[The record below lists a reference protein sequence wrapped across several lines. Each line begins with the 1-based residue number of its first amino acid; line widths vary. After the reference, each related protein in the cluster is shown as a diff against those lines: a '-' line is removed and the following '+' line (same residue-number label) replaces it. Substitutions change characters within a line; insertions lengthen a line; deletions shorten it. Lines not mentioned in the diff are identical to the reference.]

1 MNDKKI
7 NKFIFKLQPNSFLKN
22 SSDLRILNNRKFD
35 PYFIQYIID
44 KFRYIFSKTLGNE
57 DIESADGL
65 IGLLEKIRD
74 LNISDIIDELKNN
87 PKNRNIQ
94 NILKQSLE
102 NKKYYIKSINKIIK
116 KKHYFSRYVNPI
128 YEIGHRFIL
137 EDYNKDPFKRIEE
150 QPYFEINYLEKI
162 YKTDDKFTAIKPV
175 DLNKIQKIYFNS
187 PDKLYTDAING
198 LKQIKVDDTLKLI
211 PQDFSNDKI
220 EPKKILNSRKE
231 RNADLRRFICFLD
244 FYLKETQEKEDYK
257 TYGKYYIFIIFMFS
271 PFADYIANNM
281 KYSKE
286 RLELSINK
294 SGLIESNGILASFN
308 IIYDD
313 DKYINDDDKKSK
325 ASKEFF
331 AFFNSY
337 LTNSKKLKS
346 EYEKLKKDFEKN
358 REHYKKEIEKFDFNY
373 EQKKDSY
380 ESGFPFLFADGV
392 PAIIRMEREF
402 PPEEADNISIF
413 LDKQISSLYKNK
425 KAYLLIINDDYS
437 PISLP
442 VPKIIE
448 IQKPFKYIS
457 ESEIKEFRQKLCEF
471 GVNLDPDIN
480 EKEALNINIYI
491 AEYFLPPNRHV
502 KYYYFVKNLNSH

>member
-22 SSDLRILNNRKFD
+22 SSDLKILNNHKFD
-35 PYFIQYIID
+35 SYFIQYIID

-57 DIESADGL
+57 DIKSADRL
-65 IGLLEKIRD
+65 IGYLEEIRD
-74 LNISDIIDELKNN
+74 LNIGDIIDELKNN

-94 NILKQSLE
+94 SILKQSLE

-116 KKHYFSRYVNPI
+116 KKHYFSGYANPI

-162 YKTDDKFTAIKPV
+162 YKTDGKFTAIKPV

-198 LKQIKVDDTLKLI
+198 LKQIKVDETLKLM

-231 RNADLRRFICFLD
+231 RNADLRRFICFLG
-244 FYLKETQEKEDYK
+244 FYLNETQGQEDYK
-257 TYGKYYIFIIFMFS
+257 TYGKYYIFIICMFS

-286 RLELSINK
+286 CLELSIKKIALTKN
-294 SGLIESNGILASFN
+294 NGILAYFN
-308 IIYDD
+308 IIYDG

-325 ASKEFF
+325 ASKEFYV
-331 AFFNSY
+331 FFNSY

-358 REHYKKEIEKFDFNY
+358 REHYKKEIEKYN
-373 EQKKDSY
+373 E
-380 ESGFPFLFADGV
+380 P
-392 PAIIRMEREF
+392 I
-402 PPEEADNISIF
+402 
-413 LDKQISSLYKNK
+413 KQ
-425 KAYLLIINDDYS
+425 DR
-437 PISLP
+437 
-442 VPKIIE
+442 
-448 IQKPFKYIS
+448 F
-457 ESEIKEFRQKLCEF
+457 F
-471 GVNLDPDIN
+471 
-480 EKEALNINIYI
+480 
-491 AEYFLPPNRHV
+491 
-502 KYYYFVKNLNSH
+502 